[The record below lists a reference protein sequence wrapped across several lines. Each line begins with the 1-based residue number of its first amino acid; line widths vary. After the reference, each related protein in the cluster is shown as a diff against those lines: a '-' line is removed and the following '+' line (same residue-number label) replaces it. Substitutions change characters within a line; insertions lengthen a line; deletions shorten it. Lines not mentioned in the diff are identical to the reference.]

1 MKNWSIP
8 LIIAAVVG
16 IVLVPILIDRTQG
29 IQIRWALARIANA
42 ADLGDVQAAKQLK
55 DLWQRVPNLE
65 TEPDYWSVLLK
76 IAFSQGDGAE
86 IIQVVQQAL
95 RYNPENYR
103 PAELAYFYFEEKQ
116 QFDKA
121 LEAKLLFYDL
131 QDRRHPLALNDIA
144 YMRSLARID
153 LETGL
158 LEIDQALKF
167 SPDES
172 AFRDTRAWLL
182 FQLGRYEEALQDAEF
197 AVETSERQY
206 KMSQEQIPNRI
217 LSWLSGRP
225 KPSGAD
231 GKLTQQEAGM
241 QLWNLGV
248 LHFHRA
254 KILEALGRDKEAQ
267 QDWDWLTEHQL
278 PLDYA
283 WR

>member
-76 IAFSQGDGAE
+76 IAISQGDGAE

-103 PAELAYFYFEEKQ
+103 PAELAYFYFEEKRH
-116 QFDKA
+116 FDKA

-254 KILEALGRDKEAQ
+254 KILEALGRDKEAH
-267 QDWDWLTEHQL
+267 QDWDWLTEH
-278 PLDYA
+278 
-283 WR
+283 